1 MLWISRGEKIMRT
14 ERIDED
20 IKYYIDKILRENLS
34 KFTSEGIITV
44 TSVKTTKDLRYSK
57 VYVSIF
63 GTKYT
68 HQVFDR
74 LVKNAGFV
82 RKNLAGMLKARNIPD
97 IVFELDDSMEYG
109 SKMEKLINEVSMK
122 DRENSKEE

>member
-1 MLWISRGEKIMRT
+1 MRT

-20 IKYYIDKILRENLS
+20 IKYYIDKIIRENIS
-34 KFTSEGIITV
+34 KYTNTGIITV

-68 HQVFDR
+68 HQVFDK
-74 LVKNAGFV
+74 LVKSAGFI

-109 SKMEKLINEVSMK
+109 EKMDRLIDNLDIKSE
-122 DRENSKEE
+122 

>member
-1 MLWISRGEKIMRT
+1 MRT

-20 IKYYIDKILRENLS
+20 IKYYIDRILRENIS
-34 KFTSEGIITV
+34 KFTSTGIITV
-44 TSVKTTKDLRYSK
+44 TGVKTTKDLRYSK

-68 HQVFDR
+68 HQTFEK
-74 LVKNAGFV
+74 LKNASGFV
-82 RKNLAGMLKARNIPD
+82 RKNLASMLKARNIPD

-109 SKMEKLINEVSMK
+109 EKMDKLIDNLDIQK
-122 DRENSKEE
+122 EN

>member
-1 MLWISRGEKIMRT
+1 MRT

-34 KFTSEGIITV
+34 KFTNSGIITV

-68 HQVFDR
+68 HQVFEK
-74 LVKNAGFV
+74 LQNAAGFV
-82 RKNLAGMLKARNIPD
+82 RKNLASMLKARNIPD

-109 SKMEKLINEVSMK
+109 SKMEQIIKEVSER
-122 DRENSKEE
+122 DRENHKQEQIEE

>member
-1 MLWISRGEKIMRT
+1 MHK

-20 IKYYIDKILRENLS
+20 IKYYIDKIIRENIS
-34 KFTSEGIITV
+34 KFTDSGIITV

-68 HQVFDR
+68 HQVFEK
-74 LVKNAGFV
+74 LEKHSGFV
-82 RKNLAGMLKARNIPD
+82 RKNLASMLKARNIPD
-97 IVFELDDSMEYG
+97 VVFELDDSMEYG
-109 SKMEKLINEVSMK
+109 QRMDLLI
-122 DRENSKEE
+122 ENLKSSNTND

>member
-1 MLWISRGEKIMRT
+1 MRT
-14 ERIDED
+14 ERVDED

-82 RKNLAGMLKARNIPD
+82 RKNLASMLKARNIPD

-109 SKMEKLINEVSMK
+109 SKMERIINEVSAK
-122 DRENSKEE
+122 DRLNKKEAEENIEE

>member
-1 MLWISRGEKIMRT
+1 MHK

-20 IKYYIDKILRENLS
+20 IKYYVDKIIRENIS
-34 KFTSEGIITV
+34 KFTDKGIITV

-68 HQVFDR
+68 HQVFER
-74 LVKNAGFV
+74 LEKHAGFV
-82 RKNLAGMLKARNIPD
+82 RKNLASMLKARNIPD

-109 SKMEKLINEVSMK
+109 QRMDMLIDKL
-122 DRENSKEE
+122 SKEENTSV

>member
-1 MLWISRGEKIMRT
+1 MRT
-14 ERIDED
+14 ERVDED

-34 KFTSEGIITV
+34 KYTNEGIITV

-82 RKNLAGMLKARNIPD
+82 RKNLASMLKARNIPD

-109 SKMEKLINEVSMK
+109 SKMERIINEVSAK
-122 DRENSKEE
+122 DRLNKKEAEENIEE

>member
-1 MLWISRGEKIMRT
+1 MRT

-20 IKYYIDKILRENLS
+20 IKYYIDKILRENIS
-34 KFTSEGIITV
+34 KFTDTGIITV
-44 TSVKTTKDLRYSK
+44 TAVKTTKDLRYSK

-68 HQVFDR
+68 HQTFEK
-74 LVKNAGFV
+74 LSKASGFV

-109 SKMEKLINEVSMK
+109 EKMDRLIDKLDIHK
-122 DRENSKEE
+122 DEN

>member
-1 MLWISRGEKIMRT
+1 MRT

-20 IKYYIDKILRENLS
+20 IKYYIDKIIRENIS
-34 KFTSEGIITV
+34 KFTNSGIITV
-44 TSVKTTKDLRYSK
+44 TSVKTTKDLRYAK

-68 HQVFDR
+68 HQVFEK
-74 LVKNAGFV
+74 LCNYSGFV
-82 RKNLAGMLKARNIPD
+82 RKNLASMLKARNIPD

-109 SKMEKLINEVSMK
+109 QRMDKLIDNLSTN
-122 DRENSKEE
+122 D

>member
-1 MLWISRGEKIMRT
+1 MRT
-14 ERIDED
+14 ERVDED
-20 IKYYIDKILRENLS
+20 IKYYIDRILRENIS
-34 KFTSEGIITV
+34 KFTDSGIITV

-74 LVKNAGFV
+74 LVKGAGFV
-82 RKNLAGMLKARNIPD
+82 RKNLASMLKARNIPD

-109 SKMEKLINEVSMK
+109 SKMERIINEVSAK
-122 DRENSKEE
+122 DRENREAHAEQVEE